1 MASNYDLVVIGG
13 GTAGLVSA
21 AGAASLGARVALVE
35 RDKLGGDCLYR
46 GCVPTKTLV
55 KSARVAHLVRH
66 SEEYGVLSG
75 GPEVD
80 FPAVMDRMERVIAEA
95 GEHDSPE
102 RFRGLGVDVY
112 QEEARF
118 EAPDLIAVDGRR
130 LKARSAIVATGSHPT
145 APPVEGLEE
154 VGYLTNVEAL
164 RLRRLPRSM
173 IIVGSGPIGSEF
185 AQIFARFGSDV
196 TLVSTSP
203 LPLPKEDPEVSEV
216 LRQVLLADGVTFHG
230 GYTAEK
236 VRVENGEKVMT
247 VKNAAGHEVEVRGEE
262 ILTAAGRAPTAGTL
276 APENAGIELEEK
288 GLKVDEH
295 LRTTAPNVYAAGDIT
310 GKYLFTHVAE
320 YQARNAL
327 RNALFPIKARADHRV
342 VPWTTFTDPEVARVG
357 LTEEQARRQH
367 DGVEVFRQPFSG
379 VDRAM
384 ADGETTGLVK
394 IVTGRRG
401 KILGGHIIGP
411 DAGNLIHEIVLAMQK
426 NIPIGTLSTTIHVY
440 PTLAQANQRAADNY
454 YREKLL
460 RNRKL
465 FSAFFG
471 ARRLLDGARPLVNRK

>member
-1 MASNYDLVVIGG
+1 MALNYDLVVIGG

-66 SEEYGVLSG
+66 SEEYGIGSG

-80 FPAVMDRMERVIAEA
+80 FPAVMDRMDRVIARA
-95 GEHDSPE
+95 GEHDSPQ
-102 RFRGLGVDVY
+102 RFRGLGVDVFE
-112 QEEARF
+112 EEARF
-118 EAPDLIAVDGRR
+118 VAPDLVAVDGRR
-130 LKARSAIVATGSHPT
+130 LGARSVIVATGSHPT

-154 VGYLTNVEAL
+154 AGYLTNVGAL
-164 RLRRLPRSM
+164 ELRRLPDSM
-173 IIVGSGPIGSEF
+173 VIIGSGPIGSEF
-185 AQIFARFGSDV
+185 AQIFARFGCRV

-203 LPLPKEDPEVSEV
+203 LPLPKEDPEIGEV
-216 LRQVLLADGVTFHG
+216 LRQVLLADGVAFHG
-230 GYTAEK
+230 GYEAEN
-236 VRVENGEKVMT
+236 VRVEAGEKVVT
-247 VKNAAGHEVEVRGEE
+247 AKNGAGHEIEARGEE
-262 ILTAAGRAPTAGTL
+262 ILVAAGRAPTAGGL
-276 APENAGIELEEK
+276 GLENAGIELGEK
-288 GLKVDEH
+288 GLVVDER

-327 RNALFPIKARADHRV
+327 RNALFPVKAKADHRV

-357 LTEEQARRQH
+357 LTEAQARQEH
-367 DGVEVFRQPFSG
+367 DGVEVFRQAFSD

-394 IVTGRRG
+394 IVAGRRG

-411 DAGNLIHEIVLAMQK
+411 DAGNLIQEIVLAMQK
-426 NIPIGTLSTTIHVY
+426 NIPVGTLSTTIHVY
-440 PTLAQANQRAADNY
+440 PTLVQANQRAADNF
-454 YREKLL
+454 YREKLFQ
-460 RNRKL
+460 NRRL

-471 ARRLLDGARPLVNRK
+471 ARRLLDRARPPIGGR

>member
-46 GCVPTKTLV
+46 GCVPTKALV

-66 SEEYGVLSG
+66 SEEYGIGSG

-80 FPAVMDRMERVIAEA
+80 FPAVMDRMEEVIARA

-102 RFRGLGVDVY
+102 RFRGLGVDVFT
-112 QEEARF
+112 EEARF
-118 EAPDLIAVDGRR
+118 VASDLVAVDGRR
-130 LKARSAIVATGSHPT
+130 LKARSAIVATGSYPT

-164 RLRRLPRSM
+164 ELRRLPRSM
-173 IIVGSGPIGSEF
+173 VILGSGPIGSEF

-196 TLVSTSP
+196 TLVSISP
-203 LPLPKEDPEVSEV
+203 LPLPEEDGEIGEI
-216 LRQVLLADGVTFHG
+216 LRGVLLADRVRFHG
-230 GYTAEK
+230 GYGAESF
-236 VRVENGEKVMT
+236 RIENGEKVMIA
-247 VKNAAGHEVEVRGEE
+247 KNEAGHEIEVRGEE
-262 ILTAAGRAPTAGTL
+262 ILVATGRAPTAGSL
-276 APENAGIELEEK
+276 GLENAGVELQEK
-288 GLKVDEH
+288 GIKVDEH
-295 LRTTAPNVYAAGDIT
+295 LRTTAPGIYGAGDIT

-320 YQARNAL
+320 YQARAAV
-327 RNALFPIKARADHRV
+327 RNALFPLKTKADHRV

-357 LTEEQARRQH
+357 LTEEQARKQH

-401 KILGGHIIGP
+401 RILGGHIIGP
-411 DAGNLIHEIVLAMQK
+411 DAGNLIHEIVLAMQG
-426 NIPIGTLSTTIHVY
+426 NIPIGTLSTAIHVY

-454 YREKLL
+454 YREKLF
-460 RNRKL
+460 RNQRV

-471 ARRLLDGARPLVNRK
+471 ARHLLDRLKNLRP